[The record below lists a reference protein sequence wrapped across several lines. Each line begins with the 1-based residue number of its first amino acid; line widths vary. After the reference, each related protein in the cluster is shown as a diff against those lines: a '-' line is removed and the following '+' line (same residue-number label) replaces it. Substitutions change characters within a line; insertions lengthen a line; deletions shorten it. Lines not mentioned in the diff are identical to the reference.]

1 MKGFLEREVK
11 LDPGASF
18 ALPELP
24 GRPLDARVFTSTYYD
39 SPPRSLAR
47 SGITLRRRVENGL
60 SRWQLKIP
68 REQGRDELEAPGG
81 PAGPPPELAKLLK
94 AHARHGKL
102 VPVATLRT
110 HRSGVRVADGE
121 RSLADVTFDAVD
133 ILDNGHA
140 AGSFAELEVELV
152 DGDDADLD
160 RLARRLRRAG
170 ARRTD
175 GQPKLLRVLDLADEP
190 APGVSAGVGEQLRFL
205 LGRSLHEL
213 ESQDPGVRLGEDPEA
228 LHRFRVAT
236 RRARGVIRSTAP
248 LSDGALAPLDAEL
261 KWLTGLL
268 GPVRDLD
275 VLLERLQIE
284 ARGLAVDRKGGE
296 QIVAMLQEAR
306 EEARDVLLA
315 GLGSARYMRLLASFE
330 AAPAALGQIDEAA
343 RLGPLGAA
351 AFAKLRKT
359 ADRLAE
365 EPSGEELHALRVR
378 GKRARYAAE
387 LAGLD
392 GDARIARFVRAARDL
407 QDVLGEHQ
415 DAVVAEQWI
424 RTVSHRFSTATAAGR
439 LIEREHER
447 RRLARA
453 AYPEIL
459 AEALA
464 RGRKAFP

>member
-1 MKGFLEREVK
+1 
-11 LDPGASF
+11 
-18 ALPELP
+18 
-24 GRPLDARVFTSTYYD
+24 
-39 SPPRSLAR
+39 
-47 SGITLRRRVENGL
+47 
-60 SRWQLKIP
+60 
-68 REQGRDELEAPGG
+68 
-81 PAGPPPELAKLLK
+81 
-94 AHARHGKL
+94 
-102 VPVATLRT
+102 
-110 HRSGVRVADGE
+110 
-121 RSLADVTFDAVD
+121 
-133 ILDNGHA
+133 
-140 AGSFAELEVELV
+140 
-152 DGDDADLD
+152 
-160 RLARRLRRAG
+160 
-170 ARRTD
+170 
-175 GQPKLLRVLDLADEP
+175 
-190 APGVSAGVGEQLRFL
+190 VSAGVGEQLRFL

-343 RLGPLGAA
+343 RLEPLGAA